1 LLRLAGSLKLGVVQA
16 ISIVRTLQISDRPI
30 LIVQGDY
37 PGAVSSGLIP
47 CSDAAC
53 EIIAVGDDV
62 TAYKPGDRVI
72 RGCLK
77 SPHRCKDYEGRVQ
90 TSRVIDPIAF
100 SLMLDRLVKSR
111 LFKHP
116 LRILQHHLLA
126 RLREDP
132 KLFLAFAAKG
142 RFFWNIFQAGS
153 AGTDYEH
160 RIRIHLSPEMKAD
173 FSSLFP
179 RDAPQNG
186 RLWFEAWRVVLELSK
201 RHCRN
206 TDNETAKHSRIGIGA
221 RLQRTGPDGNR
232 F

>member
-1 LLRLAGSLKLGVVQA
+1 MLNRGF
-16 ISIVRTLQISDRPI
+16 SIVVRGIGHWLEIVYRVRRVTGGILNRGVIKFGIEIVSVMFHRSKRSPPI
-30 LIVQGDY
+30 FLL
-37 PGAVSSGLIP
+37 PCAGA
-47 CSDAAC
+47 
-53 EIIAVGDDV
+53 
-62 TAYKPGDRVI
+62 TAKFLG
-72 RGCLK
+72 
-77 SPHRCKDYEGRVQ
+77 
-90 TSRVIDPIAF
+90 IAF
-100 SLMLDRLVKSR
+100 WRFLEDGVGLL
-111 LFKHP
+111 

-186 RLWFEAWRVVLELSK
+186 RLWFEAWIVVLELSK

-221 RLQRTGPDGNR
+221 RLQNVKVAIFQVFAHTSGGYILNVTICQIQV
-232 F
+232 